1 MTKLYKTP
9 TMKTIL
15 LGLLL
20 FTGIVKA
27 QIVNIPDPNFK
38 ARLLQASPT
47 IGIASTQT
55 PDIDGYVTTYNKID
69 TNNDGEI
76 QVSEALAIK
85 WLNVPQS
92 NIANLT
98 GIESFTN
105 LEFLDCSD
113 NQLTN
118 LNVSGLT
125 NLQTLWCINNQ
136 ITSLNASGLTNLR
149 RLFCYNNQLSS
160 LNVSGLTNLQDLNC
174 NNNQLLSLNVSG
186 LTNLKYLYCINNQL
200 PSLNVSGLTNLL
212 WLNCYN
218 NQLTNLNVS
227 GLTNLQDL
235 NCNNNQLLSLNVSGL
250 SNLQQL
256 ICLGNQITSLDVSG
270 SPYIQVLNCAG
281 NQLINLNVKNG
292 NNSFTD
298 TLTYFNNPTLQ
309 YICADEVEIASIQNQ
324 ITQYGYTNCHVN
336 SYCSFTPGGAF
347 YTIQGNNRYDSN
359 ANGCDASD
367 SNLPN
372 LKFNLSNG
380 ITTGTFISNTS
391 GSYTIPVQ
399 AGNLTVTPIFEN
411 PTYFS
416 VSPTTATV
424 SFPTAASPFTQDFC
438 VAPNGVYHDLEV
450 VLAPITPAR
459 PGFDA
464 TYKIVYKNKGN
475 QTLSGN
481 ITFNY
486 NDAVLDFVSATQT
499 PTSQATGSLSWNYS
513 NLLPFENRSFY
524 VTLNVNSPM
533 ETPAVNNDDQL
544 DFNVTI
550 NPIAG
555 DEIPTDNLFNYKQ
568 IVVGSYDPNDI
579 TCLEGETVSP
589 SEIGNYLHYVINFEN
604 LGTFYAE
611 NVVVK
616 TEIDPT
622 KYDIATLQLLNTSHL
637 SYTRITGN
645 TVEFIF
651 EDINL
656 AAAAGNPPV
665 GGHGDVL
672 FKIKT
677 KDNLVTNDSVLQRAG
692 IYFDYNFPVI
702 TNDAETTFAALNNP
716 NFELDNSVKV
726 YPNPSKGNVN
736 INCNFNIKSI
746 ALYDVQGR
754 ILETNLVNDVSKT
767 IDISTKQNGI
777 YFIKITTDKGI
788 KVEKLIKE

>member
-1 MTKLYKTP
+1 
-9 TMKTIL
+9 MKTIL